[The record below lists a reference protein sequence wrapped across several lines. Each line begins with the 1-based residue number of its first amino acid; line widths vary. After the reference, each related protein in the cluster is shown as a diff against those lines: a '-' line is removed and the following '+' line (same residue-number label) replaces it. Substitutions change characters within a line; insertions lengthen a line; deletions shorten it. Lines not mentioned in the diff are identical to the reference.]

1 MTSRINLVRRSGH
14 RRRMPR
20 IWTVACRTGNGR
32 RAEVSVRWTG
42 MGVSLKAPEG
52 AVLLTGLQL
61 GRLRAALRE
70 AIVAY
75 DSAE

>member
-1 MTSRINLVRRSGH
+1 MTSRISLSWKSGH
-14 RRRMPR
+14 RRRLPR
-20 IWTVACRTGNGR
+20 LWTVPCRTGNGR

-42 MGVSLKAPEG
+42 LGVSLKAPEE
-52 AVLLTGLQL
+52 AVLLTGLQV

>member
-1 MTSRINLVRRSGH
+1 
-14 RRRMPR
+14 
-20 IWTVACRTGNGR
+20 
-32 RAEVSVRWTG
+32 

-52 AVLLTGLQL
+52 AVLLTGLEL